1 MSKCVVVASGYF
13 NPLHYGHV
21 SYLQKARDL
30 GTSLLVIVY
39 NDKQAVLKMGG
50 EQVADHSSIPA
61 RDRVR
66 LVRSLACV
74 DLAIESIDKDDSV
87 AETVRLLYPDVF
99 ANSGNRTPTAKEVQ
113 VCDELGIKMVNGL
126 GIEMLLLEGF
136 TQHYEWGKKRRESM
150 VAALAGK
157 AEVESPDP
165 NRQRLCSETNKP
177 FAELWMGDHP
187 SGPSSVVTPNGTTAG
202 CLISTFKT
210 VPNVLGKIIS
220 KDGSLPFLMKVLSI
234 EKALSIQ
241 AHPDRE
247 LAAKLHK
254 ERPHVYKDANHKPE
268 IAIALADDFEAL
280 CGFRPVA
287 ELVEIMDHVP
297 ELATIIGENAAQRLR
312 FSAKAGNAAEEAAA
326 LKKAFSKMIRS
337 EGEEASRLINSLV
350 ERASAEPPSGGY
362 PEAIEKALGLVERLH
377 EQFGEDIGVFCPFFL
392 NYVQMDVGECLY
404 MPQNTPHAY
413 LSGDIVECMACS
425 DNVVRAAL
433 TPKLKDLD
441 VLCEMLDYRGGKT
454 PVVKAQQIEDDMKL
468 YKDFDIEEFQVT
480 HLRLEAGKK
489 RRYCFS
495 YHGPALGFAWRGKGT
510 LKISGE
516 STQLASGVVFFLSA
530 GVDADFSAEV
540 DLDCFIACCP
550 SHYFKKLEFAN
561 ALHT

>member
-1 MSKCVVVASGYF
+1 MVVASGYF

-39 NDKQAVLKMGG
+39 NDEQAALKMGSDIFCD
-50 EQVADHSSIPA
+50 DHPSIPA

-87 AETVRLLYPDVF
+87 AETVRLLHPNVF
-99 ANSGNRTPTAKEVQ
+99 ANCGNKHATAKEVA
-113 VCDELGIKMVNGL
+113 VCHELGVKLVDGL

-136 TQHYEWGKKRRESM
+136 TQHYEWGKPRRESA
-150 VAALAGK
+150 VAALSGK
-157 AEVESPDP
+157 ANHQSPKD
-165 NRQRLCSETNKP
+165 CSKKGKP

-187 SGPSSVVTPNGTTAG
+187 SGPSTVMTPNGTASG

-210 VPNVLGKIIS
+210 APNVLGSIVS
-220 KDGSLPFLMKVLSI
+220 KEGSLPFLMKVLSI

-241 AHPDRE
+241 AHPDRG

-254 ERPHVYKDANHKPE
+254 ERPEVYKDPNHKPE
-268 IAIALADDFEAL
+268 IAIALAPDFTAL
-280 CGFRPVA
+280 CGFRPVP
-287 ELVEIMDHVP
+287 ELLEMVDSVP
-297 ELATIIGENAAQRLR
+297 ELLAIIGENAAQRLR
-312 FSAKAGNAAEEAAA
+312 YAAKAGCTIEEQAA
-326 LKKAFSKMIRS
+326 LKKAFTKMIRS
-337 EGEEASRLINSLV
+337 SGEEANALIKALA
-350 ERASAEPPSGGY
+350 ERAVAVPPPGGHSEHLTKVY
-362 PEAIEKALGLVERLH
+362 GVVIRLYQ
-377 EQFGEDIGVFCPFFL
+377 QFPDDIGIFCPFFM

-433 TPKLKDLD
+433 SPKLKDLD
-441 VLCEMLDYRGGKT
+441 VLCEMLDYRGGQ
-454 PVVKAQQIEDDMKL
+454 PWSVKAQHIDDDMQL
-468 YKDFDIEEFQVT
+468 YKELDIEEFQVT
-480 HLRLEAGKK
+480 HLRLETG
-489 RRYCFS
+489 RRRRICFS
-495 YHGPALGFAWRGKGT
+495 WQGPALGFAWRGNGT

-516 STQLASGVVFFLSA
+516 TTSLAPGVVFFLSV
-530 GVDADFSAEV
+530 GVDAEFYAEL
-540 DLDCFIACCP
+540 DLDCFVACCP
-550 SHYFKKLEFAN
+550 SHYFKRQSGVKV
-561 ALHT
+561 